1 MPVIWRQ
8 SGFRFVIYVDD
19 HPPPHVHIL
28 ADGEMKVNIVG
39 PAGLPHQVYS
49 NGFNVSER
57 RKAMDIV
64 LQRQVEFLAEWDVIH
79 GDG

>member
-1 MPVIWRQ
+1 MPAIWREA
-8 SGFRFVIYVDD
+8 GFRFVIYVDD

-28 ADGEMKVNIVG
+28 ANGEMKVNIVG
-39 PAGLPHQVYS
+39 PTGLPHQVHN

-64 LQRQVEFLAEWDVIH
+64 LERQVEFLAEWEEIH
-79 GDG
+79 GDS